1 MYKGITLFITICAC
15 TALYSGHAADLA
27 ASIDRNNNVTITIG
41 ISKGKAADSL
51 YLYRSYLDLAPMKT
65 LDINAIPISGFR
77 FQWSGN
83 PFRFN
88 DTSLADDCDYYYYA
102 SIRLRDGSIL
112 PSNVAHI
119 RTLPVL
125 LPEATDAGISLFIDK
140 TAYFLEVR
148 HNGTGVKRYP
158 VSLGRNPQ
166 NRKLHQDNMSTP
178 EGIYRVSYFKPNSAY
193 YKAIGVSY
201 PNAQDQRR
209 YAQARAEEKLPMI
222 DGKEP
227 LIGGSIQI
235 HGGGIGNNWT
245 FGCIAMRNADIDE
258 LFEISGMK
266 VGSPISIIGSEFTRD
281 SLARPNRNQ
290 DIPNTRIA
298 GLQADCR

>member
-1 MYKGITLFITICAC
+1 
-15 TALYSGHAADLA
+15 
-27 ASIDRNNNVTITIG
+27 
-41 ISKGKAADSL
+41 
-51 YLYRSYLDLAPMKT
+51 
-65 LDINAIPISGFR
+65 
-77 FQWSGN
+77 
-83 PFRFN
+83 
-88 DTSLADDCDYYYYA
+88 
-102 SIRLRDGSIL
+102 
-112 PSNVAHI
+112 
-119 RTLPVL
+119 
-125 LPEATDAGISLFIDK
+125 
-140 TAYFLEVR
+140 
-148 HNGTGVKRYP
+148 
-158 VSLGRNPQ
+158 
-166 NRKLHQDNMSTP
+166 
-178 EGIYRVSYFKPNSAY
+178 
-193 YKAIGVSY
+193 
-201 PNAQDQRR
+201 
-209 YAQARAEEKLPMI
+209 MI